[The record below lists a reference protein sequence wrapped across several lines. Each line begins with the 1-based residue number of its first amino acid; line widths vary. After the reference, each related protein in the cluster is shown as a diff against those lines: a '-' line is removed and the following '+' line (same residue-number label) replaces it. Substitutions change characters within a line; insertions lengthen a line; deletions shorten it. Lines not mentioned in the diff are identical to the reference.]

1 MFDFYDYVLKLM
13 AQISVGKILTY
24 KKLAIAMGD
33 EISIRAAGTTLNH
46 NPFPIKIPRHR
57 IIHSN
62 GRICW
67 YNIWV
72 EVKIKMLKKDDFLI
86 ENEDKKENAKIKNF
100 ADYNGLLC

>member
-1 MFDFYDYVLKLM
+1 M

-57 IIHSN
+57 IID
-62 GRICW
+62 
-67 YNIWV
+67 
-72 EVKIKMLKKDDFLI
+72 MLQNNFFTF
-86 ENEDKKENAKIKNF
+86 KN
-100 ADYNGLLC
+100 